1 MNERGTTIVEVL
13 IVIALLSIISLGF
26 IRWLAS
32 SQEASVFAGTR
43 ARAVLLAEE
52 GLEASRNMRDG
63 AFNDLTLGTHGLA
76 VSGGVWTFS
85 GASDTTDGFTREVM
99 VSPVDADTKEVVS
112 EITWNQTTYRAATLA
127 LTTYLTNWE
136 AEKGKLIPIIP
147 DATLDL
153 DGPADGTEVAMYVSG
168 LNTYVILGRMSS
180 AQPELYVIDVTDP
193 SAPAVVGS
201 LEIGADVNDIAV
213 VGTVAY
219 LATTANAAELQVVS
233 LATVTAPIL
242 IGTLNLSGNSDAETL
257 TAAGSNLYLGRAS
270 NSGGPEV
277 YSISIAVPALPVEL
291 STLEVGDSIWK
302 MALAQSNQYVY
313 AATGSNTK
321 EFIVVNVTTP
331 TAISLAGTIDL
342 SGTNDATAIAPFS
355 TYAVL
360 GRDDGFF
367 YTVDVTAPAS
377 PSTLGFMDVGMKI
390 NDLAMGVDD
399 DYVFVG
405 SGTVGAEVAVV
416 DITTLASPTSYYSV
430 DLSGNEAMGVM
441 WDSGLNRVFG
451 AGRGNTEELFVL
463 IP

>member
-1 MNERGTTIVEVL
+1 MEVL

-26 IRWLAS
+26 VRWQAS
-32 SQEASVFAGTR
+32 SQETSVFAGAR

-76 VSGGVWTFS
+76 VSGGIWTFS
-85 GASDTTDGFTREVM
+85 GASDTTDGFTREVT
-99 VSPVDADTKEVVS
+99 VSSVDADTKEVTS
-112 EITWNQTTYRAATLA
+112 EITWNQTAYRAATLA
-127 LTTYLTNWE
+127 LTTYLTNWQ
-136 AEKGKLIPIIP
+136 AEKGKPIPIIP

-153 DGPADGTEVAMYVSG
+153 DGPADGTELAIYTSG
-168 LNTYVILGRMSS
+168 LNTYVVLGRTSS
-180 AQPELYVIDVTDP
+180 IQPELYVIDVTDP
-193 SAPAVVGS
+193 STPSVIGS

-219 LATTANAAELQVVS
+219 LATSANAAELQVVS
-233 LATVTAPIL
+233 LATVTAPTS
-242 IGTLNLSGNSDAETL
+242 IGTLNLSGNTDAKTL
-257 TAAGSNLYLGRAS
+257 TAAGTNLYLGRAS

-291 STLEVGDSIWK
+291 SSLEVGDSIWK
-302 MALAQSNQYVY
+302 MTLAQSNQCVY
-313 AATGSNTK
+313 AASGSNTK
-321 EFIVVNVTTP
+321 EFIVVDVTTP
-331 TAISLAGTIDL
+331 TAIFQTGTIDL
-342 SGTNDATAIAPFS
+342 SGTNDATAIAAFS

-367 YTVDVTAPAS
+367 YTVDVTTPSS
-377 PSTLGFMDVGMKI
+377 PSTLGSMDVGVKV

-399 DYVFVG
+399 DYVFAG

-416 DITTLASPTSYYSV
+416 DVTTITAPTSYYSV
-430 DLSGNEAMGVM
+430 DLSGNEAMGLI
-441 WDSGLNRVFG
+441 WDETLNRVFG
-451 AGRGNTEELFVL
+451 AGRGNTEEFFIL